1 MTTTTSDLAITRPST
16 WCAMLYRYPLTRIFF
31 FTATLLLTA
40 QGLYSQH
47 SVLVRLCP
55 GAQIEDLLAQFHTR
69 NTHTAYQT
77 LRWKKIGRFTPIY
90 EIVVEG
96 GLDTTLLERL
106 RSLPAVCRAQKN
118 GSLELRR
125 QPDDPMFD
133 LQWGLRD
140 IEAPRAWD
148 LSTGI
153 ADTPVPLIAV
163 IDAGFDWTHEDLQE
177 AIYRNTAEIPD
188 DSIDNDNNGYVDD
201 YLGYNLTTANDKL
214 YKHRHGTRVAGII
227 AARGNNGIG
236 ITGVNWN
243 GQLLLVS
250 LGKSNQIQ
258 DADLYAALEYVW
270 HQRQL
275 YNRTD
280 GQVGAYVVGINFSLG
295 RERARQDEFP
305 LICAIIDSLGHEG
318 VLTVASTANLD
329 VDVDV
334 EGDLPCACTSPY
346 LICVTALNQSS
357 QIIDNAAYG
366 KKSIDIGAPGKSI
379 WSTSYGSGSPYDAG
393 TGTSYASPFVSGA
406 IQLIYTVQCNDHIA
420 HLKASPD
427 SAARYVKDLIL
438 RNAEPIATL
447 QNRLLS
453 GGKLNLYRI
462 FSHIKSQ
469 YCHDGPTQLEILQ
482 FYSPMPHQVYVLF
495 NTPTYGRHFARIVD
509 TRGRVLVHSDFY
521 PLLKDV
527 HSYTLSLPP
536 LPKGVY
542 YFILGNDYEIR
553 SRAFAVLY

>member
-1 MTTTTSDLAITRPST
+1 MNKDFSTHSSITYQRMHRFYPCFTGFVLTIALFFYSPS
-16 WCAMLYRYPLTRIFF
+16 I
-31 FTATLLLTA
+31 
-40 QGLYSQH
+40 QSQS

-55 GAQIEDLLAQFHTR
+55 GAQITDLLAQFHTQ
-69 NTHTAYQT
+69 NTAKALQT
-77 LRWKKIGRFTPIY
+77 LQWKKIGRFSPVY

-96 GLDTTLLERL
+96 RGDTTLLERL
-106 RSLPAVCRAQKN
+106 RMLPAVCLAQKN
-118 GSLELRR
+118 AALELRR

-153 ADTPVPLIAV
+153 ADTPAPLIAI
-163 IDAGFDWTHEDLQE
+163 IDAGFDWSHEDLQE

-227 AARGNNGIG
+227 AAKGNNGIG
-236 ITGVNWN
+236 IAGVNWN

-270 HQRQL
+270 HQRRL

-280 GQVGAYVVGINFSLG
+280 GRVGAYVVGINFSLG
-295 RERARQDEFP
+295 RERASQDEFP
-305 LICAIIDSLGHEG
+305 LICAIIDSLGNEG
-318 VLTVASTANLD
+318 VLTIASTANLD

-346 LICVTALNQSS
+346 LICVTAIDQSG

-366 KKSIDIGAPGKSI
+366 KQSIDIAAPGKSI
-379 WSTSYGSGSPYDAG
+379 WSTSYGSDNLYDAG
-393 TGTSYASPFVSGA
+393 TGTSYATPFVSGA
-406 IQLIYTVQCNDHIA
+406 VQLIYTVQCDAHLA

-427 SAARYVKDLIL
+427 SAARYVKELIVQNVEPVPDL
-438 RNAEPIATL
+438 
-447 QNRLLS
+447 QHRLLS

-462 FSHIKSQ
+462 FSQIKSQ
-469 YCHDGPTQLEILQ
+469 YCHEGPTQLEILR
-482 FYSPMPHQVYVLF
+482 FYSPSPDQIHVLF
-495 NTPTYGRHFARIVD
+495 TTSLYGRHFARIVD
-509 TRGRVLVHSDFY
+509 TRGRVLVHSTFY
-521 PLLKDV
+521 PLLRDI

-542 YFILGNDYEIR
+542 YFTLGNDYEIR
-553 SRAFAVLY
+553 SRAFAVLF